1 MEDLIKIGETSLYI
15 EIDETGRAWPVA
27 EDSITDLIM
36 PSDAAKLIGTDDY
49 CDIEVFVRRKDS

>member
-1 MEDLIKIGETSLYI
+1 MNDLIKIGETTLNF
-15 EIDETGRAWPVA
+15 ETDELGRAWPVA

-49 CDIEVFVRRKDS
+49 CDIEVFVRRKQS